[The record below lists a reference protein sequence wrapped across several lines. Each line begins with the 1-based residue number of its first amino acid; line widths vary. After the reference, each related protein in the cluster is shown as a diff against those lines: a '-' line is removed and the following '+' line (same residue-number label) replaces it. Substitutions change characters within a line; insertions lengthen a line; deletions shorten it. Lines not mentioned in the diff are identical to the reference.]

1 MKFEVITLFPGFF
14 TSALDQSILKKAQSR
29 ALVDIH
35 IHDLRPFGLG
45 PHKVCDDVPYGG
57 GGGMLMCVEPLVK
70 ALENIPQVSKKRI
83 ILLTPQGEKLTQKKL
98 KTLSEYDQ
106 LIIVCGRYHGVDERF
121 KAYIDEEISIGD
133 YVING
138 GETASLVLIEG
149 VTRLIPEVLGNEESL
164 REETFEHDLLSFPQY
179 TRPPVFAGQKVPDI
193 LVSGDHKAISQW
205 RKKKALQIT
214 QEKRPDLLDGL
225 DYEQD

>member
-14 TSALDQSILKKAQSR
+14 TSALDQSILKKAQNK
-29 ALVDIH
+29 ALIEIY

-70 ALENIPQVSKKRI
+70 ALESIPKVPQKRI

-98 KTLSEYDQ
+98 KVLSEYDQ

-149 VTRLIPEVLGNEESL
+149 VTRLIPGVLGHEGSL
-164 REETFEHDLLSFPQY
+164 TQETFEHDLLGYPQY
-179 TRPPVFAGQKVPDI
+179 TRPPVFAGQKVPGI

-205 RKKKALQIT
+205 RKKKALHIT
-214 QEKRPDLLDGL
+214 RKKRPDLLDEL
-225 DYEQD
+225 DHEQD